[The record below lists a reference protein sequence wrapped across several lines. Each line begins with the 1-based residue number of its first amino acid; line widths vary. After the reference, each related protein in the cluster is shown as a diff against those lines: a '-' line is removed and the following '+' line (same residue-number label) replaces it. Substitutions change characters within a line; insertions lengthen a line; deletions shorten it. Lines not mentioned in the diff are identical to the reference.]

1 MLEANKLTEFVRVP
15 SLVGPVILQGPNAVV
30 SRDLIL
36 RHKQIDQASILIVE
50 LDIVSI
56 LEVVGDRV
64 FIVRVYKAVNE
75 VKVGVKAFAR
85 EL

>member
-15 SLVGPVILQGPNAVV
+15 SFVGPVILEGPNAVV

-50 LDIVSI
+50 LDIVSV
-56 LEVVGDRV
+56 LEIVGDWV
-64 FIVRVYKAVNE
+64 FVVRVYQAIDEIKI
-75 VKVGVKAFAR
+75 GVKAFAG